1 MGLWA
6 PPRYRFTE
14 IVIAIESDR
23 IQQIVEMTHTPK
35 KNFRASMSARRV
47 YSRWSEQAI
56 HILLFICG
64 ALSVVTTV
72 GIVGVL
78 VWESALFFRE
88 VSLLDFLTD
97 TQWTPLF
104 VDKHFGIAPL
114 VCGTLL
120 TAAIAA
126 CFALPFG
133 LMIAVYLSE
142 YASDRRRKAVKP
154 ILEILA
160 GVPTIVYGY
169 FALLYV
175 TPFLQTIFPSLEGFN
190 ALSPGIVI
198 GIMILPMIASLSED
212 ALFAVPVS
220 LKEGAYALG
229 SNRLQMVLGVLLP
242 SAFGGITSAV
252 ILALS
257 RAVGETMIVAIA
269 AGQQP
274 VLSLDPMR
282 SVETMTAYIVQV
294 SLGDT
299 PHGTLEYH
307 TIFAVGLALFV
318 LTVFLNGMS
327 LILRKRYDK
336 GYV

>member
-1 MGLWA
+1 MTSNTATAIARNSTGHSWSRSTRNRWGEWIIHGL
-6 PPRYRFTE
+6 
-14 IVIAIESDR
+14 
-23 IQQIVEMTHTPK
+23 
-35 KNFRASMSARRV
+35 
-47 YSRWSEQAI
+47 
-56 HILLFICG
+56 LLFCG
-64 ALSVVTTV
+64 LLSIGTTI

-78 VWESALFFRE
+78 VWESSLFFKN
-88 VSLLDFLTD
+88 VPISDFLTD
-97 TQWTPLF
+97 LEWTPLF

-126 CFALPFG
+126 AFALPFG
-133 LMIAVYLSE
+133 LMIAIYLSE
-142 YASDRRRKAVKP
+142 YASESKRRYIKP
-154 ILEILA
+154 TLEILA

-175 TPFLQTIFPSLEGFN
+175 TPFLQNFLPTLQGFN

-212 ALFAVPVS
+212 ALYAVPVS

-229 SNRLQMVLGVLLP
+229 SNRLQMVLGVLIP
-242 SAFGGITSAV
+242 SAFGGITAAV

-274 VLSLDPMR
+274 VLTLNPLQ

-299 PHGTLEYH
+299 PHGTIEYH
-307 TIFAVGLALFV
+307 TIFAVGLALFL
-318 LTVFLNGMS
+318 LTLILNTISM
-327 LILRKRYDK
+327 ILRKRYHR